1 MSLVAVDGDAI
12 TGSGKS
18 VFTSAVAPNKRRFLI
33 AGLNGASLN
42 QTSLPGGTLVKLL
55 LYVNPKASAGV
66 HALTFSNLVATN
78 ADGGQDIAA
87 STDGSV
93 TVLATSGQGV
103 RLQQTGV
110 VNGASLL
117 PGPVAPGE
125 FLRLAGSSIAPSN
138 PIPGSTIPGATMVF
152 FDGIRAPLLATAP
165 DQIDLIVPYGISGK
179 LTTQMNVMSGA
190 QLLASLTL
198 PVAASAPGV
207 FTLDPTGIG
216 HAGVLNQD
224 GTPNSA
230 SNPALRGT
238 AVTLFATG
246 LGQTSPSG
254 VDGKLAWFPLP
265 MPLLPVS
272 VRVGGVESQA
282 LYDSAVLDY
291 IAGLHMVVCRIPT
304 NMVPGPAVPLLLQ
317 VGTAASQPG
326 VTVAVK

>member
-1 MSLVAVDGDAI
+1 
-12 TGSGKS
+12 
-18 VFTSAVAPNKRRFLI
+18 
-33 AGLNGASLN
+33 
-42 QTSLPGGTLVKLL
+42 
-55 LYVNPKASAGV
+55 
-66 HALTFSNLVATN
+66 
-78 ADGGQDIAA
+78 
-87 STDGSV
+87 
-93 TVLATSGQGV
+93 
-103 RLQQTGV
+103 
-110 VNGASLL
+110 
-117 PGPVAPGE
+117 
-125 FLRLAGSSIAPSN
+125 
-138 PIPGSTIPGATMVF
+138 MVF
-152 FDGIRAPLLATAP
+152 FDGIRAPLLATSP
-165 DQIDLIVPYGISGK
+165 GQIDLIVPYGISGK

-216 HAGVLNQD
+216 PAGVLNQD

-230 SNPALRGT
+230 SNPALRGS

-304 NMVPGPAVPLLLQ
+304 NVVPGPAVPLLLQ
-317 VGTAASQPG
+317 VGAAGSQPG